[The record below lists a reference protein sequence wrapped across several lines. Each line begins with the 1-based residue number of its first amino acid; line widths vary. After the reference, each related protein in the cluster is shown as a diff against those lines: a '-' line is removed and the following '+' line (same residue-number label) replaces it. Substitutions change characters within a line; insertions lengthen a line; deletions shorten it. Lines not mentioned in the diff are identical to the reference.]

1 MITDGL
7 PLVDHH
13 CHGVL
18 PHNLDHRGFT
28 ALLGEGRG
36 HGGDPFDSMLG
47 LAIRKWCAPVLGL
60 APHST
65 PAEYTAGRLA
75 LGAEEV
81 ATRLLR
87 AAGVTDWLVD
97 TGYPP
102 DATTP
107 GRLGG
112 GTDHEVVRVEQVAE
126 TLAGDGDLTLDVL
139 RTELAERGQRAVAFK
154 TVIAYRRGL
163 AVPAARPDDADAR
176 RAVDRWLRSGQ
187 ARLTDPVLL
196 AWLLHETTGIGAE
209 LGLPVQVHTGFGDDD
224 LRLDQAN
231 PSLLSDFLKATR
243 DTGVTVVL
251 LHCWPFHRE
260 AGYLAHVFGHVR
272 VDVGLAVPLVGARA
286 GAVYAEL
293 LELAPFPSVLYSSD
307 GCGVPET
314 HHLGAALFR
323 HHVGRL
329 IDSWIADD
337 LVTTADAER
346 LVRAMATDNAQ
357 ATYPLAGVRSAGR

>member
-13 CHGVL
+13 CHGVTL
-18 PHNLDHRGFT
+18 QDLDHRGFT

-36 HGGDPFDSMLG
+36 QGGDPFDSLLG
-47 LAIRKWCAPVLGL
+47 LAIRKWCAPVLDL

-65 PAEYTAGRLA
+65 EYTERRLT

-87 AAGVTDWLVD
+87 AAGVSDWVVD

-102 DATTP
+102 DAVLP

-112 GTDHEVVRVEQVAE
+112 GADHEVVRVEQVAE
-126 TLAGDGDLTLDVL
+126 TLAGQGDLTLDAL
-139 RTELAERGQRAVAFK
+139 RVGLAERGERAVAFK
-154 TVIAYRRGL
+154 SVIAYRCGL
-163 AVPAARPDDADAR
+163 AVPAERPADADAR
-176 RAVDRWLRSGQ
+176 RAADRWQRSGQ
-187 ARLTDPVLL
+187 ARLADPVLL
-196 AWLLHETTGIGAE
+196 AWLLHETAAIGAE

-231 PSLLSDFLKATR
+231 PVLLSDFLRSTK
-243 DTGVTVVL
+243 DTGVTIAL

-272 VDVGLAVPLVGARA
+272 VDLGLAVPLVGARA

-293 LELAPFPSVLYSSD
+293 LELAPFASVLYSSD

-314 HHLGAALFR
+314 HHLGATLFR

-329 IDSWIADD
+329 VDSWIADD
-337 LVTTADAER
+337 LITTADAER
-346 LVRAMATDNAQ
+346 LVHAMGTDNARR
-357 ATYPLAGVRSAGR
+357 TYPRLS

>member
-1 MITDGL
+1 MIADGL

-18 PHNLDHRGFT
+18 PHDLDLRGFT

-36 HGGDPFDSMLG
+36 QGGDPFDSMLG

-65 PAEYTAGRLA
+65 PTEYTARRLA
-75 LGAEEV
+75 LGAGEV
-81 ATRLLR
+81 AIRLLR

-102 DATTP
+102 EAAMP

-126 TLAGDGDLTLDVL
+126 TLAEQGDLTLDAL
-139 RTELAERGQRAVAFK
+139 RARLAERGERAIAFK
-154 TVIAYRRGL
+154 TVIAYRCGL
-163 AVPAARPDDADAR
+163 AVPAARPDDSDAR
-176 RAVDRWLRSGQ
+176 RAADRWLRSGQ

-196 AWLLHETTGIGAE
+196 AWLLHETAGIGAE

-231 PSLLSDFLKATR
+231 PVLLSDFLRSTK
-243 DTGVTVVL
+243 DKGVTVVL
-251 LHCWPFHRE
+251 LHCWPFHRD
-260 AGYLAHVFGHVR
+260 AGYLAHVFRHVR
-272 VDVGLAVPLVGARA
+272 VDVGLAVPLIGARA
-286 GAVYAEL
+286 GTVYAEL

-314 HHLGAALFR
+314 HYLGATLFR

-329 IDSWIADD
+329 VDSWIGDD
-337 LVTTADAER
+337 LITTADAEQ
-346 LVRAMATDNAQ
+346 LVHAMATDNART
-357 ATYPLAGVRSAGR
+357 TYPRLIG

>member
-13 CHGVL
+13 CHGITLQDVD
-18 PHNLDHRGFT
+18 NDDFT

-36 HGGDPFDSMLG
+36 RGGDPLDSLLG
-47 LAIRKWCAPVLGL
+47 LAIRKWCAPVLDL

-65 PAEYTAGRLA
+65 EYTARRLA

-87 AAGVTDWLVD
+87 AAGVTEWLVD

-102 DATTP
+102 DAVSP

-112 GTDHEVVRVEQVAE
+112 GVDHEVVRVEQIAE
-126 TLAGDGDLTLDVL
+126 ILAGQGELTLDAL
-139 RTELAERGQRAVAFK
+139 RVRLAERGESAVAFK
-154 TVIAYRRGL
+154 SVIAYRGGL
-163 AVPAARPDDADAR
+163 AVPAERPDDADAR
-176 RAVDRWLRSGQ
+176 RAADRWQRSGED
-187 ARLTDPVLL
+187 RLTDPVLL
-196 AWLLHETTGIGAE
+196 AWLLHETVAVGAE
-209 LGLPVQVHTGFGDDD
+209 LGLPVQLHTGFGDDD

-231 PSLLSDFLKATR
+231 PVLLSDFLRSTKDSGA
-243 DTGVTVVL
+243 TVVL
-251 LHCWPFHRE
+251 LHCWPFHRD

-272 VDVGLAVPLVGARA
+272 VDVGLAVPLIGARA

-307 GCGVPET
+307 GCAVPET
-314 HHLGAALFR
+314 HHLGATLFR

-337 LVTTADAER
+337 VITTADAER
-346 LVRAMATDNAQ
+346 LVRALAGDNARS
-357 ATYPLAGVRSAGR
+357 TYPRLS

>member
-13 CHGVL
+13 CHGVI
-18 PHNLDHRGFT
+18 PRDLDHRRFT

-65 PAEYTAGRLA
+65 PAEYTEARIS
-75 LGAEEV
+75 LGAEQV
-81 ATRLLR
+81 ATRLLL
-87 AAGVTDWLVD
+87 ATGVTDWLVD

-102 DATTP
+102 DAVMP
-107 GRLGG
+107 GQIGG
-112 GTDHEVVRVEQVAE
+112 GADHEIVRVEQVAE
-126 TLAGDGDLTLDVL
+126 TLAGQGDLTLDAL
-139 RTELAERGQRAVAFK
+139 RERLAERGKRAVAFK
-154 TVIAYRRGL
+154 TVIAYRCGL
-163 AVPAARPDDADAR
+163 AVPRTRPDDADAR
-176 RAVDRWLRSGQ
+176 RAADRWQRSGQ

-196 AWLLHETTGIGAE
+196 AWLLHETTVIGAE

-231 PSLLSDFLKATR
+231 PVLLTDFLRSTK
-243 DTGVTVVL
+243 DNGVTVVL

-286 GAVYAEL
+286 DTVYAEL

-314 HHLGAALFR
+314 HYLGAALFR

-337 LVTTADAER
+337 LITTADAER
-346 LVRAMATDNAQ
+346 VVRAMATANART
-357 ATYPLAGVRSAGR
+357 TYPRLSLADQVA

>member
-13 CHGVL
+13 CHGIV
-18 PHNLDHRGFT
+18 PHDLDHRGFA

-36 HGGDPFDSMLG
+36 RGGDPLDSMLG
-47 LAIRKWCAPVLGL
+47 LAIRKWCAPLLDL

-65 PAEYTAGRLA
+65 AAEYTARRLD
-75 LGAEEV
+75 LGAEAV
-81 ATRLLR
+81 AIRLLR

-102 DATTP
+102 EAALP

-126 TLAGDGDLTLDVL
+126 TLAARGELTLDTL
-139 RTELAERGQRAVAFK
+139 RAELADRGEHAVAFK
-154 TVIAYRRGL
+154 TVIAYRGGL
-163 AVPAARPDDADAR
+163 AVPATRPADSDAR
-176 RAVDRWLRSGQ
+176 KAADSWLQSGQ

-196 AWLLHETTGIGAE
+196 AWLLHETAATGAS
-209 LGLPVQVHTGFGDDD
+209 LGLPLQVHTGFGDDD
-224 LRLDQAN
+224 LRLDRAN
-231 PSLLSDFLKATR
+231 PVLLSDFLRSTK
-243 DTGVTVVL
+243 DSGVTVAL
-251 LHCWPFHRE
+251 LHCWPYHRE

-314 HHLGAALFR
+314 HHLGATLFR

-329 IDSWIADD
+329 IDSWIGDD
-337 LVTTADAER
+337 LIATDDAER
-346 LVRAMATDNAQ
+346 LVQAIAADNARAAYPHLASPT
-357 ATYPLAGVRSAGR
+357 ATE